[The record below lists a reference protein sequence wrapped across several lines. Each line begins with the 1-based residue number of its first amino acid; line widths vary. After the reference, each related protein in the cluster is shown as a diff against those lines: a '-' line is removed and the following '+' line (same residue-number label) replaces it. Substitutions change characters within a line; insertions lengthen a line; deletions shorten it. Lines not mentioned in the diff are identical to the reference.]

1 MAGGI
6 ECPTLLVLGDRD
18 LMTPAEGAR
27 ALGETIPGAWTV
39 MLAGCGH
46 MMMAE
51 RPDEVLDALIS
62 IL

>member
-1 MAGGI
+1 
-6 ECPTLLVLGDRD
+6 
-18 LMTPAEGAR
+18 MTPTKGAR

-46 MMMAE
+46 MMIAE
-51 RPDEVLDALIS
+51 RPDEVLDALFS